1 MVPGLTDSTVIGLV
15 AEVLRSVRPAAKER
29 SLSDRVL
36 LIGNSGSGKDTEAE
50 EGDGGGDA
58 LSRDEHRWRFRE

>member
-15 AEVLRSVRPAAKER
+15 AEVLRSVEPVAKER

-36 LIGNSGSGKDTEAE
+36 LIGDSGG
-50 EGDGGGDA
+50 
-58 LSRDEHRWRFRE
+58 R